1 MNLIKRF
8 FGSRKPSL
16 SKPTVRR
23 VLNFERQIDERIAV
37 LEMLLWKYHIGDIPN
52 DVFNRLVKN
61 GFMEKTAEGAFC
73 WSELSNE
80 IGQEFNLKFNYI

>member
-23 VLNFERQIDERIAV
+23 VLNFERQIDERIAI
-37 LEMLLWKYHIGDIPN
+37 LEMLL
-52 DVFNRLVKN
+52 
-61 GFMEKTAEGAFC
+61 
-73 WSELSNE
+73 
-80 IGQEFNLKFNYI
+80 